1 MAVINTAKLPKCQN
15 NISKQ
20 QKTTDIID
28 MVSDL
33 WQPHEHLSC
42 FELSIL
48 PSLFYPN
55 LYIMLYI
62 LPIPDK
68 IKKKYI
74 PVSNFQ
80 QHTSSLVNLLS
91 ISVMLATGHFTTTLY
106 NNQLCIFII
115 FLIQYD
121 FNYRNFLTCFDFSYN
136 FI

>member
-1 MAVINTAKLPKCQN
+1 MAIINTAKLPKCQN

-48 PSLFYPN
+48 PSLFDPY
-55 LYIMLYI
+55 LYIMLYK

-91 ISVMLATGHFTTTLY
+91 ISVMLATGHFTTITINY
-106 NNQLCIFII
+106 VCIFII

-121 FNYRNFLTCFDFSYN
+121 FNYQNFLTCFDFSYN
-136 FI
+136 SI